1 MLTDSTFVAGQRR
14 LLHLVDGA
22 SQRVKAAFRPKTR
35 RCYQLLFRNFVGFCC
50 LADILIQD
58 ISLHSVMAYLEY
70 LALNKV
76 SVHMV
81 ANNVAAIKANF
92 VMYGID
98 HSVMEHPRVK
108 YFLKSMRINRPLSVP
123 VRNVMSLQNLVDI
136 VHLCDNILF
145 GSVFKAVFL
154 IAFFG
159 FLRISNIATHSIASF
174 DPSRHL
180 TASDVKISKNF
191 MTLTIK
197 WSKTNQN
204 RDKIHYITLPILR
217 SHPLCPVSALK
228 NALSLYSPSPLDPLF
243 QIKTVSG
250 WRVLTDSRIRK
261 VLSRLN
267 KKWVYVLII
276 SLFTPSGVQELLW
289 LLMPMCLCKVSS
301 HMAPGHRTVYGHT
314 YSKTK
319 VLLEILLYHLLVLSI
334 MLNSTPIGPLR
345 VL

>member
-1 MLTDSTFVAGQRR
+1 MKFKLLMLTDSTFVAGQRW

-58 ISLHSVMAYLEY
+58 VSLHSVMAYLEY

-98 HSVMEHPRVK
+98 HSVMAHPRVK

-159 FLRISNIATHSIASF
+159 FLRISNIAPHSIASF
-174 DPSRHL
+174 DPTRHL
-180 TASDVKISKNF
+180 TPSDVKISKNF
-191 MTLTIK
+191 MTLAIK

-243 QIKTVSG
+243 QIRTVSG
-250 WRVLTDSRIRK
+250 WTVLTDSRIRK

-267 KKWVYVLII
+267 KKMGLCANYFTFHSFRRSGATLAFDAHVPLQSIKSHGSWTSDCVWTYIQQNKSSTRDIAL
-276 SLFTPSGVQELLW
+276 SL
-289 LLMPMCLCKVSS
+289 
-301 HMAPGHRTVYGHT
+301 A
-314 YSKTK
+314 
-319 VLLEILLYHLLVLSI
+319 
-334 MLNSTPIGPLR
+334 R
-345 VL
+345 VINNA